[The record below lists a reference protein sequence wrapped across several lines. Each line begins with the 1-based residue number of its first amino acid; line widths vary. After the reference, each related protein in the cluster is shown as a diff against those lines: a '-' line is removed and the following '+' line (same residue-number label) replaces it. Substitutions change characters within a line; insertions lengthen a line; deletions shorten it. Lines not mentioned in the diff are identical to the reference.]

1 MMWKMKMKCVRK
13 FYPFEL
19 EICEKDGFITEIT
32 FVSGKEETEPGT
44 DLLKEAVKQ
53 LEEYFRK
60 ERTEFNLPLAPAGS
74 EFERKVWNALQKI
87 PYGKACSYQDIA
99 EAVGNR
105 KACRAVGGAN
115 HRNPIVIVIPCHR
128 VIAKNRTLGG
138 YGGGLDKKR
147 LLLELEGV
155 RITDKGKCL

>member
-1 MMWKMKMKCVRK
+1 MKCVRK

-19 EICEKDGFITEIT
+19 EICEEDGFITEIS

-53 LEEYFRK
+53 LEGYFRK
-60 ERTEFNLPLAPAGS
+60 ERTDFDLPLAPAGS
-74 EFERKVWNALQKI
+74 EFERKVWHALQKI

-99 EAVGNR
+99 EAVGNP